1 MRIRITMP
9 AKDGKRIKDEI
20 LNNIEKVEEDDWSE
34 EWELVRYSPCTS
46 CPSYQDTDLMPLL
59 ACFHNRLV

>member
-9 AKDGKRIKDEI
+9 AKDGKRIKEEI

-34 EWELVRYSPCTS
+34 EWELVRSLRYHSHLISQVLIC
-46 CPSYQDTDLMPLL
+46 Y
-59 ACFHNRLV
+59 CFCLHA